1 MKAVTRIKIGWSS
14 MFPSKKTLRTSL
26 AGLILLTACST
37 TSKPPAVTITAT
49 AYPQPT
55 ATATKVLPVPSSPND
70 SILWDDLQV
79 TMDQLEITQEY
90 LTDFG
95 SIRIPSAGE
104 KFLWVHIQLKN
115 TGRIEM
121 GIPISEHY
129 SILYA
134 ATEIKPVYGHR
145 NGYMDYTSLG
155 LTIFPNQELDG
166 WLRFDIPAAAELRD
180 MRFVFLPESAQVGTS
195 FSSPNYPYS
204 DDKPTFVWNCAP

>member
-1 MKAVTRIKIGWSS
+1 
-14 MFPSKKTLRTSL
+14 MFLSKKTLRTSL

-55 ATATKVLPVPSSPND
+55 ATVTKVLPVPSSPND

-115 TGRIEM
+115 TGQIEM
-121 GIPISEHY
+121 DTPVSEHY